1 MSSAHRIL
9 VHAHGGPDA
18 LSHEG
23 FTPREPGPGE
33 VRVAIEAVGV
43 NYIDTYHRT
52 GLYPIALPGELGVEA
67 AGTIEAVG
75 PGVVN
80 WAPGD
85 RVALLA
91 ESRGTYASHIVISA
105 ELLFALPDSI
115 PADVAAAVLL
125 KGITAWM
132 LVERCG
138 KVVPGQIALVHA
150 AAGGVGSLLVPWL
163 KHAGA
168 IVIAH
173 AGTPEKAEIARQNGA
188 DHALSIP
195 FEALAATVRDVTD
208 GHGADIVYDGV
219 GASSWSASL
228 AAIARRGLLVTYG
241 NASGPVPPLSP
252 LELLR
257 AGSIFLTR
265 PSMFHYVDSPESRAE
280 AGRRLFAMIGQG
292 AIHVDIGQRF
302 ALANAADAHRALESR
317 ATRGSTILIP

>member
-1 MSSAHRIL
+1 MSSPHRIV
-9 VHAHGGPDA
+9 VHGHGGPDA
-18 LSHEG
+18 LSYEA
-23 FTPREPGPGE
+23 FTPGEPGPGE

-52 GLYPIALPGELGVEA
+52 GLYPIALPGGLGVEA

-75 PGVVN
+75 PDVAN
-80 WAPGD
+80 WSPGD
-85 RVALLA
+85 RVALLI
-91 ESRGTYASHIVISA
+91 ETRGAYATQIVVRA
-105 ELLFALPDSI
+105 DLLFALPDSVS
-115 PADVAAAVLL
+115 AEVAAAALL

-138 KVVPGQIALVHA
+138 KVAPGQIALVHA
-150 AAGGVGSLLVPWL
+150 AAGGGGSLLVPWL

-173 AGTPEKAEIARQNGA
+173 AGTPEKAESARQNGA
-188 DHALSIP
+188 DHALSVA
-195 FEALAATVRDVTD
+195 FDALAGAVREITN
-208 GHGADIVYDGV
+208 GHGADVIYDGV
-219 GASSWSASL
+219 GAASWSASL

-265 PSMFHYVDSPESRAE
+265 PSMFHYVDTPESRAE
-280 AGRRLFAMIGQG
+280 AGRRLFAMLGQG
-292 AIHVDIGQRF
+292 AINADIGQRF
-302 ALANAADAHRALESR
+302 ALADAADAHRALESR